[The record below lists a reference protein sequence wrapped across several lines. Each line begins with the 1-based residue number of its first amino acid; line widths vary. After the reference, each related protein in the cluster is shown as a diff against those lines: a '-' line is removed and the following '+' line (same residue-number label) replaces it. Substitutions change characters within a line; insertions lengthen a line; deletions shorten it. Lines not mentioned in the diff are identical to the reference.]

1 MCLYRWRGRNIFQD
15 YMLFVSDLILFFPPA
30 HKTHRIETVSDGKK
44 KTVSQLLKNE
54 WLFRIEAKDVNILS
68 AVQILFQSGIQ
79 WFHGSGKRSRNIKGS
94 ALK

>member
-30 HKTHRIETVSDGKK
+30 HKTHRIENVSDGKK

-54 WLFRIEAKDVNILS
+54 
-68 AVQILFQSGIQ
+68 
-79 WFHGSGKRSRNIKGS
+79 
-94 ALK
+94 